1 MVCRLR
7 PKHHLRTSLSLWSV
21 STQQIYGV
29 VIEIRGALISRPDI
43 LWTFLQDPVLVE
55 DALGRKFPVP
65 SEYDFALLD
74 RIIQHKFQ
82 TGPGSTQVSQGDY
95 QIMDARDRELALP
108 SESHLRPGSSLIM
121 AILIG
126 KPPPGILTDRA
137 CPMPRCASDKTTE
150 AEGGG
155 RIWYYLQFN

>member
-1 MVCRLR
+1 M
-7 PKHHLRTSLSLWSV
+7 WSV

-29 VIEIRGALISRPDI
+29 VVEIRGTLLSRPDTR
-43 LWTFLQDPVLVE
+43 WTFLQDPVLVE
-55 DALGRKFPVP
+55 DAIGRKFPVP

-74 RIIQHKFQ
+74 RIIRHKFE
-82 TGPGSTQVSQGDY
+82 TGPGSTPVRQGDY
-95 QIMDARDRELALP
+95 QIMDARDRELVL
-108 SESHLRPGSSLIM
+108 SLQSHLRPGGSLIM

-137 CPMPRCASDKTTE
+137 CPMPHCASSKTTE

-155 RIWYYLQFN
+155 RIW